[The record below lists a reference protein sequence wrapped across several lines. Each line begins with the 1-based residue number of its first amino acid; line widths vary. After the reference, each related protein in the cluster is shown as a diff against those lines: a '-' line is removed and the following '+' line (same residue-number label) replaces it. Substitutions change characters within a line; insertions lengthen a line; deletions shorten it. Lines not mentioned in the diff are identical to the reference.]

1 MWQEWKSGVGLTLQ
15 LGGACIIVSL
25 LATPA
30 NLLFALTAAVP
41 ASLAPFVSALAWV
54 YLLVVIPLAVKMAL
68 AGVGLRRMSSDE
80 VEKAQLNAV
89 ERKQDEL
96 QQEHLRSI
104 GKSA

>member
-25 LATPA
+25 LASPA